1 MAGPQTTPALLA
13 VDEDATATSIGIA
26 APTGGSGTLSVVV
39 TGLPTDGTVYLAD
52 GVTPVTNGETLT
64 VAQLTGLKFTPTSG
78 VASQTSQFTYSV
90 EDTTGLVAAGYA
102 RLEINAPATDTLV
115 VNGFAPYANSTF
127 VVLINGTQVGGSQTI
142 TDNGTVQNVT
152 LTGDFSG
159 AKSVE
164 IESTNGNYLYV
175 NTIDLDGTVYLSG
188 EGQLNGGTPGSG
200 GNALGYF
207 GTLTF
212 TVGDGLL
219 TTTPAAG
226 TFTAGNAPAA
236 INISAPVDLNY
247 PGSDLSVV
255 VTGLPTNGTVYLAN
269 GSTPVLVDEV
279 LSAEQLTGLT
289 FAANPG
295 AAGQVSNFTYVV
307 TDPTGAGVTAP
318 AGSPNDPGPPGPPDL
333 PGSPYTAGVAGVAT
347 VSVVANTSAPV
358 TNSATLTVAGAAGA
372 TPIGITAPTGTGDT
386 VVVLGLPEY
395 GPSSGIG
402 VDTPIGTVT
411 LADGVT
417 PVTVGETLTVAQLTG
432 LEFTPTAGDTAFSS
446 QFTYSV
452 TDSGGSSLG
461 TATLNIAPTGA
472 SSTILTVGFVG
483 PGGAGNEYSTIA
495 DAIAASKNG
504 DTIEVKAGTYTNDFA
519 TINTNITLEGIGG
532 MVNMVATEQIPNGKG
547 ILVANGSGT
556 TTINNFSFTGAE
568 VGTSTGANAAGIR
581 WQNGNLVLN
590 DDYFFD
596 NQDGLL
602 GASSG
607 GAITIN
613 NSEFANNGVGPL
625 GPVVGDGGYGYTHN
639 LYVGSGVA
647 TVTIDNS
654 YFYSANIG
662 NEIKSRADN
671 VIIENSRIVDG
682 AGTSSYEIDLPNGGN
697 ATIENDIIEQGPF
710 SQNPAIITIGEEGAS
725 NTTTSILITGDTII
739 NDQTTHAPTAVV
751 NDTSVSASVTNDQ
764 FYGVTSGQ
772 VAGGSGPPPTTTG
785 DTYST
790 SGGPPPPPPPPLPPP
805 PPPPP
810 ALTAAQINTVYSDV
824 LGRPASAGEQAAW
837 VAAETSGPLSAAQ
850 VIADIVNSPEAQ
862 DYAWLVVRL
871 YQAAFD
877 RVPDSQAGFAA
888 NVDAVDPPA
897 GGTISLLQLAADYT
911 ASQEFINDYGNLV
924 SQTTASDPSGM
935 TTFIQALYHNVL
947 GRTGSTAEVDAWLA
961 TGDSTAQILIG
972 FSNSP
977 EFQAD
982 ANPAVARL
990 LTINALTETITTGS
1004 LFQTAITGASSAQ
1017 TAGGVPAASDGTHTA
1032 NLALLG
1038 QYAAAGFATAPGQG
1052 QGNAT
1057 LVIQTAQMD
1066 TTAPTLLTIPQH

>member
-772 VAGGSGPPPTTTG
+772 VKGGSGPRPSRRVTPF
-785 DTYST
+785 
-790 SGGPPPPPPPPLPPP
+790 LP
-805 PPPPP
+805 
-810 ALTAAQINTVYSDV
+810 
-824 LGRPASAGEQAAW
+824 
-837 VAAETSGPLSAAQ
+837 SAASRRS
-850 VIADIVNSPEAQ
+850 VPHSRGPE
-862 DYAWLVVRL
+862 
-871 YQAAFD
+871 
-877 RVPDSQAGFAA
+877 
-888 NVDAVDPPA
+888 
-897 GGTISLLQLAADYT
+897 
-911 ASQEFINDYGNLV
+911 
-924 SQTTASDPSGM
+924 
-935 TTFIQALYHNVL
+935 
-947 GRTGSTAEVDAWLA
+947 
-961 TGDSTAQILIG
+961 
-972 FSNSP
+972 
-977 EFQAD
+977 
-982 ANPAVARL
+982 
-990 LTINALTETITTGS
+990 
-1004 LFQTAITGASSAQ
+1004 
-1017 TAGGVPAASDGTHTA
+1017 
-1032 NLALLG
+1032 
-1038 QYAAAGFATAPGQG
+1038 
-1052 QGNAT
+1052 
-1057 LVIQTAQMD
+1057 
-1066 TTAPTLLTIPQH
+1066 